1 MVTATPWQHEPPLS
15 GSDYGPVIGLALQ
28 WGGQEHSILRMTGG
42 AVLPAGLLE
51 VPAGCTS
58 TVLCVPRRGPIPDHQ

>member
-1 MVTATPWQHEPPLS
+1 M
-15 GSDYGPVIGLALQ
+15 IGLALQ